1 MNNLKKLVCLA
12 LVGTSIASTSLVAFA
27 ATTDFN
33 VTVGNSSTDTKS
45 KRTLKAGGSSY
56 ENKFYVTVNSMT
68 PSGMNVYVSSHI
80 LEGPIT
86 SNEILV
92 NSGTRGASASYR
104 NTTAAPYEVYY
115 YMDSRMSGPGGDA
128 NMTGRYTP

>member
-56 ENKFYVTVNSMT
+56 ENKFYVTVNS
-68 PSGMNVYVSSHI
+68 
-80 LEGPIT
+80 
-86 SNEILV
+86 
-92 NSGTRGASASYR
+92 
-104 NTTAAPYEVYY
+104 
-115 YMDSRMSGPGGDA
+115 
-128 NMTGRYTP
+128 